1 MKKISKIWALILLF
15 GLLASSA
22 FAQPQTNVATLPVNY
37 GGALVYRNIDIDEA
51 DVAVSA
57 TPGTLYGWHL
67 FNSAVAT
74 RFFKFYNATT
84 ANTTVGTTTPFLT
97 IPLPAG
103 AAANVYFPQGVRFT
117 TAITVACVTGVA
129 DNSTGA
135 SGANECVGNIFY
147 KN

>member
-1 MKKISKIWALILLF
+1 MKTINKAIVLLVGCF
-15 GLLASSA
+15 LSLSA

-37 GGALVYRNIDIDEA
+37 GGASVYRNIDIDES

-67 FNSAVAT
+67 FNAAAST
-74 RFFKFYNATT
+74 RYFKFYNATV
-84 ANTTVGTTTPFLT
+84 ANTSVGTTTPFLT
-97 IPLPAG
+97 IPIPQG
-103 AAANVYFPQGVRFT
+103 AAANVYFPQGVRFSA
-117 TAITVACVTGVA
+117 AITIACVTGLA

-135 SGANECVGNIFY
+135 PAANECVGNIYY